1 MSDAKPR
8 STYEGPPA
16 TLADHAAQGFRLKPR
31 CRRCWH
37 EGMAMTPQEL
47 AERYH
52 VPMTTSHPAIEKR
65 LVCVESGERAGYLQ
79 IENPAVTGRG
89 QEKDAPPR

>member
-1 MSDAKPR
+1 
-8 STYEGPPA
+8 
-16 TLADHAAQGFRLKPR
+16 
-31 CRRCWH
+31 
-37 EGMAMTPQEL
+37 MTPQEL

-65 LVCVESGERAGYLQ
+65 LVCVECGERAGYLQ